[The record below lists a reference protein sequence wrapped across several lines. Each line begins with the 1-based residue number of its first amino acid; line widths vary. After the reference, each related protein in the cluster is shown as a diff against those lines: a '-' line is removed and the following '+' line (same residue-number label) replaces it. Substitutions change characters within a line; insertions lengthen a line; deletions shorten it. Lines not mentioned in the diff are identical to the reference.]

1 MNWKKTENIAKLP
14 EGSYRSV
21 AGYAGESLV
30 VGRALL
36 CGFNLFFKAWRDS
49 KYDAVL
55 DAENVLY
62 RIEIK
67 QTLGNTSISV
77 SSGGRSGEQISRNVE
92 SREKPISTDDCD
104 FLIATQSNTGLC
116 WVIPAELIEIL
127 ELKQMN
133 IKAIKAFEE
142 KWSIFTLR
150 DPKVT
155 PYLKSGFRVANNLS
169 DIALHLK
176 INISQLDTTFS
187 LDSSNNRLKKFKLS
201 KKDRLV
207 AEIWK
212 QLFSNLS

>member
-1 MNWKKTENIAKLP
+1 MDWGKTRNIAKLP

-55 DAENVLY
+55 DAEDVLY

-67 QTLGNTSISV
+67 QTLGSTHISV
-77 SSGGRSGEQISRNVE
+77 SSGGRSGEQISREVE
-92 SREKPISTDDCD
+92 SRERPISTDDCD
-104 FLIATQSNTGLC
+104 FLIATQSTTGLC

-127 ELKQMN
+127 ELKQIN
-133 IKAIKAFEE
+133 IKAISAFEE
-142 KWSIFTLR
+142 KWSVFTLN
-150 DPKVT
+150 DHLVT
-155 PYLKSGFRVANNLS
+155 PHLKTGFRGVGNLGE
-169 DIALHLK
+169 IATHLE
-176 INISQLDTTFS
+176 IAIDQLDANFS
-187 LDSSNNRLKKFKLS
+187 LDSSNNRLKKYQLS
-201 KKDRLV
+201 GEDRLV

-212 QLFSNLS
+212 QLFFRLS